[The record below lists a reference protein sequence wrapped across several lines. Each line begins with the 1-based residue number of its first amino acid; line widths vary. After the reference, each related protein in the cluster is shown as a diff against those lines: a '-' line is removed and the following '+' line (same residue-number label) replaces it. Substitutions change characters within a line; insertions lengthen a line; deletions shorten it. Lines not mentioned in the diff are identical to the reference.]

1 MRVRLSFEGGMM
13 DGCWMNFISPIECF
27 RRRRRLVVVVL
38 LPLDIV
44 RGIGSSSELFDCS
57 SGSQEIDGVEQQP
70 PIERVF

>member
-1 MRVRLSFEGGMM
+1 M
-13 DGCWMNFISPIECF
+13 DGCWMSFISPIECF
-27 RRRRRLVVVVL
+27 RRRRCLLLLL